1 MSQWQ
6 FSLPPSHSFRY
17 QALDVNDNPE
27 LCDHTE
33 VELPL
38 IGWHQMKTDTLG
50 ASLYCILLV
59 TYAVMVIVSWLPVS
73 IHLAEPALF
82 SACNLVLLVSTGLLQ
97 RHLSAQLKRAQRQ
110 GYLKFSAL
118 LEWIIYQPF
127 KTVAYG
133 TAALLV
139 VVAWDALQQRLGIPC
154 LLLLRVFI
162 LVQILWTGFLVGIFI
177 YKVHGHNTS
186 NCEPDAVNTL
196 YSALRP
202 PSALDDISYVDR
214 HGLAEQ
220 QAVLLQYQQDNLQ
233 HFRKEIL
240 HLQESLSKYERMQDG
255 STPQVDLV
263 HMLAAREQ
271 ELRAITAER
280 DQLQVEVRLARGLI
294 SERDADIL
302 QVRAINDQYI
312 EENDR
317 VRAMLDEW
325 STRATKLEL
334 ALESK
339 QKANGE
345 LLKKIKHHADS
356 STELS

>member
-82 SACNLVLLVSTGLLQ
+82 SACNLILLVSTGLSQVQCTLGVDY
-97 RHLSAQLKRAQRQ
+97 LSAIQDCCLWHSSIVGCGSMGCTPAEI
-110 GYLKFSAL
+110 GHPVFAIASMLVTL
-118 LEWIIYQPF
+118 W
-127 KTVAYG
+127 
-133 TAALLV
+133 LLV
-139 VVAWDALQQRLGIPC
+139 LGC
-154 LLLLRVFI
+154 RVFI